1 MQLMVWRS
9 LTMTGLFGLIGLIII
24 WNGWLTPVQAL
35 PRSLEVL
42 LLITPLLIPLGG
54 ILSGRIREHVHATLY
69 ALLYVTLGIWHSFL
83 PQEEVYGYLIV
94 LFSIALYAGGFM
106 TARTLGKATSE
117 HTSSQVH
124 RKNETD

>member
-1 MQLMVWRS
+1 MQLKIWRS
-9 LTMTGLFGLIGLIII
+9 LTMIGLFGLIGLIIA

-54 ILSGRIREHVHATLY
+54 ILHGRPREHVHATLY
-69 ALLYVTLGIWHSFL
+69 ALLYITIGIWHSFS
-83 PQEEVYGYLIV
+83 PQEEIYGYLMV

-106 TARTLGKATSE
+106 TARTLGKAASE
-117 HTSSQVH
+117 HTSSQAH